1 MGLASRLQEAEETVE
16 ATQAKCASL
25 EKSKSRQAAEIED
38 LTIELERATQAA
50 SQLDKKQRN
59 FDKILAEAKQKQEEI
74 QTELEQSQ
82 KEARSLS
89 TELFKTKNA
98 YEESLDAL
106 ETIKRENK
114 NLQEEIADLS
124 DQMAETGKS
133 IHELEKSKRA
143 VDVERNELQAALE
156 EAEAAVESEEA
167 KVLRLQVEVAQ
178 GKQDFERRIAEKDEE
193 IDNSRRNGQRAVE
206 SMQSTLD
213 SEIRA
218 RGEAIRIKKKMESDF
233 NDLEIQ
239 LGHANRQCTEAQKA
253 LKAVQGQN
261 KDLQVAVDDSQRAG
275 EDLAEQVA
283 VVDRRANL
291 LQSELDEMRAA
302 LEQAERGRKLA
313 EGELL
318 ESNERGGLL
327 HTQNTSLINSK
338 RKVEQELQAAQA
350 DVEESVQ
357 EQRNA
362 EEKAKKAI
370 GDAAMMAEELKKE
383 QDQSSHLE
391 RMKKNMETSVKDL
404 QNRLDEAEQVALKG
418 GRKQVQKLEARMR
431 ELENELD
438 SEQKRTADGIKATRK
453 FERKVKEITYQAD
466 EDKKNLTRIQ
476 DLVDKLQVKVKT
488 YKRQSEEAEEVAN
501 QNLSKYRKVQHELDE
516 AEERA
521 DMAESALNK
530 MRAKARDNKH

>member
-1 MGLASRLQEAEETVE
+1 MGH
-16 ATQAKCASL
+16 
-25 EKSKSRQAAEIED
+25 
-38 LTIELERATQAA
+38 LTIELERAIQAA
-50 SQLDKKQRN
+50 SSLDKKQRN

-74 QTELEQSQ
+74 QTELEQAQ

-98 YEESLDAL
+98 YEEALDAL
-106 ETIKRENK
+106 ETVKRENK

-124 DQMAETGKS
+124 DQLAESGKS

-206 SMQSTLD
+206 SMQATLD

-239 LGHANRQCTEAQKA
+239 LGHANRQCAEAQKA

-261 KDLQVAVDDSQRAG
+261 KDL
-275 EDLAEQVA
+275 QVA

-327 HTQNTSLINSK
+327 HTQNTALINSK

-350 DVEESVQ
+350 EVEESVQ

-383 QDQSSHLE
+383 QDQSAHLE
-391 RMKKNMETSVKDL
+391 RMKKNMEATVKDL
-404 QNRLDEAEQVALKG
+404 QMRLDESEQVAMKG
-418 GRKQVQKLEARMR
+418 GKKQIQKLDQRVR

-438 SEQKRTADGIKATRK
+438 AEQRRTADATK
-453 FERKVKEITYQAD
+453 NQ
-466 EDKKNLTRIQ
+466 KNLVRLQ
-476 DLVDKLQVKVKT
+476 DLVDKLQIKVKT
-488 YKRQSEEAEEVAN
+488 YKSQAEEAEEAGNAN
-501 QNLSKYRKVQHELDE
+501 MAKFRKVQHELDE
-516 AEERA
+516 SEERA
-521 DMAESALNK
+521 DMAEAALNK
-530 MRAKARDNKH
+530 ARSKARE

>member
-1 MGLASRLQEAEETVE
+1 MG
-16 ATQAKCASL
+16 TQAKCASL
-25 EKSKSRQAAEIED
+25 EKSKARQAAEIED
-38 LTIELERATQAA
+38 LTIELERAVQAA
-50 SQLDKKQRN
+50 SSLDKKQRN

-74 QTELEQSQ
+74 QTELEQAQ

-98 YEESLDAL
+98 Y
-106 ETIKRENK
+106 
-114 NLQEEIADLS
+114 
-124 DQMAETGKS
+124 
-133 IHELEKSKRA
+133 
-143 VDVERNELQAALE
+143 
-156 EAEAAVESEEA
+156 EEA

-327 HTQNTSLINSK
+327 
-338 RKVEQELQAAQA
+338 
-350 DVEESVQ
+350 
-357 EQRNA
+357 
-362 EEKAKKAI
+362 
-370 GDAAMMAEELKKE
+370 
-383 QDQSSHLE
+383 
-391 RMKKNMETSVKDL
+391 
-404 QNRLDEAEQVALKG
+404 
-418 GRKQVQKLEARMR
+418 
-431 ELENELD
+431 
-438 SEQKRTADGIKATRK
+438 
-453 FERKVKEITYQAD
+453 
-466 EDKKNLTRIQ
+466 
-476 DLVDKLQVKVKT
+476 
-488 YKRQSEEAEEVAN
+488 
-501 QNLSKYRKVQHELDE
+501 
-516 AEERA
+516 
-521 DMAESALNK
+521 
-530 MRAKARDNKH
+530 